1 MVEPMYKEGGSKNSK
16 VKEVFFLFLWM
27 GFTAFGGPAAHTAIF
42 YDQVVRR
49 RKWVDDQR
57 FLDLLGATQLIP
69 GPNSTEMC
77 THLGLLRAGWAG
89 FALGGIG
96 FILPSMLM
104 VMGLAYVYTL
114 YGSAPQIAY
123 VLYAVKPVV
132 IAIILSALWS
142 LSKKAIK
149 DVGTGLLAA
158 AVIALN
164 ILGVDNVFLLL
175 GGGVVFAVA
184 KWLLE
189 HKDLKNLSFSFLP
202 ATFLTISKATVSEF
216 NFSTLFFSFLKIGS
230 VLYGGG
236 YVLFAFLRSEFVERL
251 GWLSDQQI
259 IDAIAIGQVTPG
271 PISTAATFLGFILGG
286 IRGALL
292 ATLGMFLPSF
302 ILVAA
307 TNPLIPRMR
316 ASPWFSA
323 FLDGVNASSLALMAV
338 VVWQLAAAAFVDLPA
353 VAIGLVSTALV
364 IFTRIN
370 TTWIIFAAV
379 MFGVVRFFLGF

>member
-1 MVEPMYKEGGSKNSK
+1 M
-16 VKEVFFLFLWM
+16 
-27 GFTAFGGPAAHTAIF
+27 
-42 YDQVVRR
+42 
-49 RKWVDDQR
+49 
-57 FLDLLGATQLIP
+57 
-69 GPNSTEMC
+69 
-77 THLGLLRAGWAG
+77 
-89 FALGGIG
+89 
-96 FILPSMLM
+96 
-104 VMGLAYVYTL
+104 
-114 YGSAPQIAY
+114 
-123 VLYAVKPVV
+123 
-132 IAIILSALWS
+132 
-142 LSKKAIK
+142 
-149 DVGTGLLAA
+149 
-158 AVIALN
+158 
-164 ILGVDNVFLLL
+164 
-175 GGGVVFAVA
+175 
-184 KWLLE
+184 
-189 HKDLKNLSFSFLP
+189 
-202 ATFLTISKATVSEF
+202 
-216 NFSTLFFSFLKIGS
+216 KIGS

-302 ILVAA
+302 ILVAV

-379 MFGVVRFFLGF
+379 MFGLVRFFLGF